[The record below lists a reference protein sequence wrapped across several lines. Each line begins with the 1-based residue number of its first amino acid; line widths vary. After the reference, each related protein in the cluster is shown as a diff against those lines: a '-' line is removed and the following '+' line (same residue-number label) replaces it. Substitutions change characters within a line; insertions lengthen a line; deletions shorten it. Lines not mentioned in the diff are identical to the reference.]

1 MKLRGKWT
9 IFCLK
14 SLLLRLF
21 YRGTAYFNNEGERRE
36 YAPEDSDVFDI
47 IFKDKMQ
54 IVYDLE
60 QKEKEELEM
69 QRLTNA
75 IQAFHFVSKL
85 PKKKISLEPI
95 HNSTKTT
102 VLPKCLIEACSEEDR
117 AVTHLA

>member
-1 MKLRGKWT
+1 MKLRGKRT
-9 IFCLK
+9 ICLK

-21 YRGTAYFNNEGERRE
+21 FRGTAYFNNEGERRE

-75 IQAFHFVSKL
+75 IQAFHFVSKS

-95 HNSTKTT
+95 HSTKAT

-117 AVTHLA
+117 TVTHLN